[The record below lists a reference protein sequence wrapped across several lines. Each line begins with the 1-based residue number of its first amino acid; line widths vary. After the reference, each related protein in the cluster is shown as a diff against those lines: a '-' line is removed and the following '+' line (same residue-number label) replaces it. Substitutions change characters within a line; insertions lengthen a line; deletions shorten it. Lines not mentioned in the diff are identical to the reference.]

1 MTHVNLKKLIKWMM
15 KFWVLLSA
23 KKNRVVNVL
32 KKLIVSHSIFEETR
46 SLKPV
51 MTRPGIM
58 YGLFKVHKNVCN
70 CQPFRPI
77 VSANN
82 TPTYKL
88 AKFLVPI
95 LKSLTSNEYTGLI

>member
-1 MTHVNLKKLIKWMM
+1 
-15 KFWVLLSA
+15 
-23 KKNRVVNVL
+23 
-32 KKLIVSHSIFEETR
+32 
-46 SLKPV
+46 

-88 AKFLVPI
+88 AKFLVPF
-95 LKSLTSNEYTGLI
+95 